1 MALFH
6 EFHQGLLTLFSLNFG
21 TIILLPECG
30 EVLKIQQCM
39 PIYLLNVSFK
49 IFTKLLTN
57 RLTSL
62 AHKIIQP
69 TQTTFLLGRN
79 TIEGVVI
86 LHETTHEMHRKKQN
100 GVIFKIDFEQAYN
113 KVK

>member
-1 MALFH
+1 
-6 EFHQGLLTLFSLNFG
+6 
-21 TIILLPECG
+21 
-30 EVLKIQQCM
+30 
-39 PIYLLNVSFK
+39 
-49 IFTKLLTN
+49 LTN

-69 TQTTFLLGRN
+69 TQMTFLLGRN
-79 TIEGVVI
+79 IIEGVVI
-86 LHETTHEMHRKKQN
+86 LHETTHEMHSKKQN